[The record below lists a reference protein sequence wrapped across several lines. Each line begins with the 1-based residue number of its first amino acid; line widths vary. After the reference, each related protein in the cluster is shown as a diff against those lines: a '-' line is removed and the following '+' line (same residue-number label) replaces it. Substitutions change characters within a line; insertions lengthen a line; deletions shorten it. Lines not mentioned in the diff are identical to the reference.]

1 MLEALLKKYNHRRKE
16 QFFQSPL
23 FQTQK
28 TYAFIGVGIHSLTN
42 FYPLLR
48 HFNIRLKYICTKGSD
63 WSRQLSPLFPGC
75 IFTHD
80 LKDILHDKEVAGVF
94 VCTDPDAHYSLLQTL
109 LSANKN
115 VFIEKPPCRDLSQLR
130 QLLSLHPEGIC
141 KVGLQRRYWPGNRSI
156 QKKCRQATSYTYQFQ
171 TGPFGRPPSG
181 AGAFGGGT
189 QRLAAG
195 DAYPQGDPYTEL
207 FLHPLDYCR
216 FLFGECRLQSFSRHQ
231 DSVGITLQLH
241 VTHDNNCSGLVQLST
256 HHSWNP
262 ALERLCVNASKESL
276 DIEYPGSVKGRPAP
290 FRFLNLPTE
299 RVLRQP
305 AVERQYFMG
314 GPSLVPAL
322 EYNTLMVQGFYQEI
336 ETFVSL
342 VEGFGKEGTR
352 KDGSD
357 NDLPS
362 LLNTYEIMEKIRQ
375 GPAKA

>member
-75 IFTHD
+75 VFTHD
-80 LKDILHDKEVAGVF
+80 LKDILQDKEVAGVF

-109 LSANKN
+109 LGANKN
-115 VFIEKPPCRDLSQLR
+115 VFIEKPPCRDLPQLR
-130 QLLSLHPEGIC
+130 QLLSLYPEGIC

-156 QKKCRQATSYTYQFQ
+156 QKKCHQATSYIYQFQ
-171 TGPFGRPPSG
+171 TGP
-181 AGAFGGGT
+181 
-189 QRLAAG
+189 
-195 DAYPQGDPYTEL
+195 YPQGDPYTEL

-216 FLFGECRLQSFSRHQ
+216 FLFGEYQLQSSSRRQ
-231 DSVGITLQLH
+231 DSAGITLQLH
-241 VTHDNNCSGLVQLST
+241 VTHDNNCSGLIQLST

-262 ALERLCVNASKESL
+262 AMERLSVNASRESL

-290 FRFLNLPTE
+290 FRLLNLPTE

-314 GPSLVPAL
+314 APSLVPAL
-322 EYNTLMVQGFYQEI
+322 EYNSLIVQGFYQEI

-342 VEGFGKEGTR
+342 VEGSGKEGTR
-352 KDGSD
+352 KDGPY

-362 LLNTYEIMEKIRQ
+362 LLSTYEIMEKIRQ
-375 GPAKA
+375 GPAKQ